1 MVMNGVVLV
10 RIARDTYTLSDF
22 DFSPN
27 KASTF
32 NQLYSNYALHS
43 ILIAS
48 EGDKPFID
56 S

>member
-1 MVMNGVVLV
+1 MNSIALV
-10 RIARDTYTLSDF
+10 RVTRDTYTFSDF

-27 KASTF
+27 TASTF
-32 NQLYSNYALHS
+32 NQLYTDYALHS

-48 EGDKPFID
+48 GGNKPFID